1 MHILYV
7 HMDAHMHLSTALSH
21 TATILLLV
29 FATLAPIDG
38 VYIHLIRLKLHTR
51 AECWT
56 EHVWHTVR
64 AVLFVPATYALFGV
78 VSGGALLWAGIA
90 IAVIDQAVEIVDMA
104 SEKNSR
110 ASVGGLSSFEYILHG
125 TLTLLRSA
133 AVALSLAARP
143 ASAFSLNA
151 PNIVAQLDE
160 PYGWLVRQLY
170 PGAIVLALVHI
181 WLAVR
186 YRPQPVRRAT

>member
-1 MHILYV
+1 M
-7 HMDAHMHLSTALSH
+7 HMDAHVHLSTEALSH
-21 TATILLLV
+21 AATILLLV

-38 VYIHLIRLKLHTR
+38 VYIHLIRLKLYAR
-51 AECWT
+51 PESWP

-64 AVLFVPATYALFGV
+64 TLLFLPATYALFGV

-90 IAVIDQAVEIVDMA
+90 IAVVDQAVEVVDMA
-104 SEKNSR
+104 SEKDSR
-110 ASVGGLSSFEYILHG
+110 AGIGGLSSFEYILHG
-125 TLTLLRSA
+125 ILTLLRSA
-133 AVALSLAARP
+133 AIALSLAARP
-143 ASAFSLNA
+143 AAAFSLNS

-181 WLAVR
+181 WLAIR
-186 YRPQPVRRAT
+186 HRTQPVRRAT